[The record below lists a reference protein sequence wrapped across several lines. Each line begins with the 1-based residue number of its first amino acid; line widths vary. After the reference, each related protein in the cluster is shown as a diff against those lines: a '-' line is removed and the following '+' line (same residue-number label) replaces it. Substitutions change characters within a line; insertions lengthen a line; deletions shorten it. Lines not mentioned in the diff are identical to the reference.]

1 MSNRTTKFVKSGTRP
16 AHYPASDLPEI
27 AFAGRSNVGKSS
39 LMNSLMGRKALVK
52 VSGTPGRT
60 QLLSWFEVDERLLLC
75 DLPYSPLALIHTRDR
90 VRASWGEMIETYL
103 ARRSTL
109 LALAVI
115 ADVRRGF
122 EAEER
127 QLVQAAAGFGLHVV
141 LVVTKCDKLKS
152 NALYT
157 AQRRIAKDMAVDP
170 DTDIIWYSSQT
181 GLGREA
187 MWRRIDAL
195 LPSVD
200 AG

>member
-1 MSNRTTKFVKSGTRP
+1 MKPRRSRFVKSGTRP
-16 AHYPASDLPEI
+16 SHYPATELPEI

-60 QLLSWFEVDERLLLC
+60 QLLSWFEVDDRLLLC
-75 DLPYSPLALIHTRDR
+75 DLPGYGYAKVPDR
-90 VRASWGEMIETYL
+90 VRSSWGEMIETYL
-103 ARRSTL
+103 ARRSGL

-127 QLVQAAAGFGLHVV
+127 QLVQAAAGFGLHVI
-141 LVVTKCDKLKS
+141 LVVTKCDKLKP

-157 AQRRIAKDMAVDP
+157 QQRRIAKDMSVDP
-170 DTDIIWYSSQT
+170 DRDLVWYSSQT
-181 GLGREA
+181 GRGRDEL
-187 MWRRIDAL
+187 WRRIDAL
-195 LPSVD
+195 LPSVE
-200 AG
+200 GG

>member
-75 DLPYSPLALIHTRDR
+75 DLPGYGYAKVPDR

>member
-1 MSNRTTKFVKSGTRP
+1 MSARKTKFIKSGTRP

-75 DLPYSPLALIHTRDR
+75 DLPGYGYAKVPDR

-141 LVVTKCDKLKS
+141 LVVTKCDKLKA

-157 AQRRIAKDMAVDP
+157 AQRRIAKDMSVDP
-170 DTDIIWYSSQT
+170 DTDIVWYSSQT
-181 GLGREA
+181 GLGRDA

-195 LPSVD
+195 LPSID